1 MNATGI
7 NGRIGNAR
15 RLVGA
20 AVLATFCTL
29 ACAAPAWAQF
39 PDNRDL
45 RLNPEDPVS
54 PEYGRTLDE
63 RDRQRLEQA
72 RQRGASFMTTFQGSG
87 QGPGESGGALAAP
100 GRAPEGGYAEWGA
113 SSRGTAW
120 PSERPRPVY
129 ETVDRFGTGSPA
141 PGDGL
146 AAMVGA
152 LLESWTRPPSIV
164 RLRYAAPA
172 ERGGEA
178 ARASAASDPSRPGHD
193 RAGLPH
199 IAPGQGFYARTL
211 YAVDSDYPGPVVL
224 ELLQPPLAGAVAHG
238 GFERVGR
245 RLVLRLSSLTW
256 RGRTVPVDAWAV
268 DPQCACYG
276 IEGEV
281 DRHFLSRVLL
291 PAAARFAEG
300 FLTAA
305 AMPARTLT
313 LQDGTGER
321 PGTVLHERG
330 ESGEREA
337 LHAGAGAAAQTLG
350 DILMA
355 DAPKETT
362 VRIPRNTPLVVM
374 VARPFAPPPSGS
386 PDLGAWERADA
397 GN

>member
-1 MNATGI
+1 MNARI
-7 NGRIGNAR
+7 DGRAGGAR

-20 AVLATFCTL
+20 AVLAAFCTL
-29 ACAAPAWAQF
+29 ACAAPASAQF

-63 RDRQRLEQA
+63 RDRQRLEEA
-72 RQRGASFMTTFQGSG
+72 RQRGASFMTTFQGTG
-87 QGPGESGGALAAP
+87 QGPGESGGDLATP
-100 GRAPEGGYAEWGA
+100 GRAPEDGYAEWGA
-113 SSRGTAW
+113 SNRGSSW

-129 ETVDRFGTGSPA
+129 ERVDRFGTGSPA

-172 ERGGEA
+172 ERGGDA
-178 ARASAASDPSRPGHD
+178 ARASAASEPSRPELD
-193 RAGLPH
+193 RAGLPR

-238 GFERVGR
+238 GFERAGR

-281 DRHFLSRVLL
+281 DRHFVSRVLL

-305 AMPARTLT
+305 AMPARALT
-313 LQDGTGER
+313 MQDGA
-321 PGTVLHERG
+321 VFHER
-330 ESGEREA
+330 EATGEREA

-374 VARPFAPPPSGS
+374 VARPFAPPPSGA
-386 PDLGAWERADA
+386 PDPGAWERGDA